1 VDLSSGYR
9 ILELSSDATL
19 EELKE
24 AYRDA
29 ISVWHPDRFS
39 TNPRLRRKA
48 ERKAAEINEAYEM
61 VAAHLTRGNN
71 GEDRRRPETNRPPGG
86 GGNVERIA
94 ETGTTLALHFGYAV
108 YSAIRKLTRP

>member
-1 VDLSSGYR
+1 MNLSRCYE
-9 ILELSSDATL
+9 ILELSADATM

-39 TNPRLRRKA
+39 ANSRLKRKA

-61 VAAHLTRGNN
+61 VAAHIRRGSS
-71 GEDRRRPETNRPPGG
+71 GQKQGLETNRQPVGSG
-86 GGNVERIA
+86 KVERIA
-94 ETGTTLALHFGYAV
+94 ETGTTVALHVGYAV
-108 YSAIRKLTRP
+108 YSALRKLTSSK